1 MGPVKRA
8 ALKKHHNHNPAL
20 MKFSHVQAVRILEA
34 KNLDTETV
42 ALEIDEL
49 LCPKHVRKGGGSL
62 RRYDP
67 TTVESRVKF
76 RSLCDGVCLLNP
88 GCASLFVPDTP
99 QMTAM
104 RSVSGMKR
112 YELDTIR
119 NKLAVLSKDGEFN
132 EPRFRKVMVQ
142 HNLTDVVLLDRFFDV
157 YQYNNG
163 LEAVVALDKVVEVL
177 CVCRQGQPL
186 KQLRTLFK
194 LIDIDSSNAI
204 SALELFD
211 FVVRLRK
218 RLNLQANHSVIHTCL
233 LYTSPSP
240 RDRTRSRMPSSA

>member
-104 RSVSGMKR
+104 RSVSG
-112 YELDTIR
+112 DT
-119 NKLAVLSKDGEFN
+119 ATVLPDG
-132 EPRFRKVMVQ
+132 
-142 HNLTDVVLLDRFFDV
+142 
-157 YQYNNG
+157 
-163 LEAVVALDKVVEVL
+163 
-177 CVCRQGQPL
+177 
-186 KQLRTLFK
+186 
-194 LIDIDSSNAI
+194 
-204 SALELFD
+204 
-211 FVVRLRK
+211 
-218 RLNLQANHSVIHTCL
+218 RLNSHMFNACL